1 MKRTHGIKVKPS
13 THSLIDAEFSE
24 RIAPHMI
31 FNYAVY
37 GLPSGV
43 MKPLGEIL
51 NYRSLE
57 PVLLCDSA
65 GI

>member
-1 MKRTHGIKVKPS
+1 MASRLNPPPN
-13 THSLIDAEFSE
+13 SLVDTEFGNQL
-24 RIAPHMI
+24 HNMI

-43 MKPLGEIL
+43 MKRLVKYLIITTFGICPTT
-51 NYRSLE
+51 
-57 PVLLCDSA
+57 LLI